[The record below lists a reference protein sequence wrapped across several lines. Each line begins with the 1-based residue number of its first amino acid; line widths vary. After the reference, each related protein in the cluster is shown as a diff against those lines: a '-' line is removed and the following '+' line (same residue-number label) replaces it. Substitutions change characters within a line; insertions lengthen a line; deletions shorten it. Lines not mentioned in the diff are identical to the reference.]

1 MNVSMHVDTPLR
13 SDHQSIG
20 VGEAD
25 LSELSDGL
33 VAPEWAPLHLD
44 TGVATAARLYDY
56 LLDGKDNFPA
66 DREAA
71 EQLLSA
77 VPEVRD
83 NARANRA
90 FMGRALRALAG
101 EGLDQFL
108 DIGIGL
114 PGPGGTVETVRSVR
128 DNVRIV
134 GVDNDP
140 LVLAHARA
148 RPSDFGPATIVTADV
163 RDPKSILANPEVRAA
178 LNFSQPIVILLVAV
192 LHFVG
197 DADDPHTIVRTLM
210 DAAAPGS
217 CLILS
222 HATGDSDPARVNA
235 TVDAYNKSTTSLALR
250 PAEEVTRF
258 FDGMDLLKP
267 GVVRLPWWRPDG
279 DVPEGSDKI
288 WMHCGVARKP

>member
-1 MNVSMHVDTPLR
+1 M
-13 SDHQSIG
+13 
-20 VGEAD
+20 
-25 LSELSDGL
+25 SELHDGL
-33 VAPEWAPLHLD
+33 LRGWIAPHLD
-44 TGVATAARLYDY
+44 TGVATAARMYDY
-56 LLDGKDNFPA
+56 FLGGKDNFPA

-71 EQLLSA
+71 EQLLAA

-101 EGLDQFL
+101 DGLAQFL

-114 PGPGGTVETVRSVR
+114 PGPGGTVETVRAVR
-128 DNVRIV
+128 DDARFV

-148 RPSDFGPATIVTADV
+148 RPSDFGAATIVTADM
-163 RDPKSILANPEVRAA
+163 RDPKSILDNTEVRAT
-178 LNFSQPIVILLVAV
+178 LNFNQPIVIMLVAI
-192 LHFVG
+192 LHFVS
-197 DADDPHTIVRTLM
+197 DADDPHSIVRTLM

-217 CLILS
+217 HLIVS
-222 HATGDSDPARVNA
+222 HATGDADPDRVSA

-250 PAEEVTRF
+250 PVEEVTRF
-258 FDGMDLLKP
+258 FDGLELLQP

-279 DVPEGSDKI
+279 DVPAGSDKI
-288 WMHCGVARKP
+288 WMHCGVARKS